1 MPILN
6 AISKHKIDASEGDF
20 VEVSGKLS
28 ARDEF
33 ENAVSFPLNVNG
45 VLHVT
50 VHCDIETT
58 AGTVTAPYSQRSI

>member
-50 VHCDIETT
+50 IETT
-58 AGTVTAPYSQRSI
+58 GGTVTAPYSQRSI